1 MTPNCLRV
9 DKAII
14 FFISISDIAI
24 NPAINIV
31 TVAVRSKVLLNM
43 GDLFKV
49 GANRIK
55 RKTPAV
61 TRVEEWT
68 KAETGVGAAI
78 AAGNQAEKGIW
89 ALLVI
94 AATIIVA
101 HKMVVEVLELIANT
115 FHESKF
121 TESAIEIKRRTSPSR
136 LVKAVIRPALQDF
149 GFL

>member
-9 DKAII
+9 DRAMI

-31 TVAVRSKVLLNM
+31 TVAVRSSNLLKE

-49 GANRIK
+49 GENRIK

-61 TRVEEWT
+61 TKVEEWT
-68 KAETGVGAAI
+68 RAETGVGAAI
-78 AAGNQAEKGIW
+78 AAGSQAEKGIW

-94 AATIIVA
+94 AATIRVSQRS
-101 HKMVVEVLELIANT
+101 L
-115 FHESKF
+115 
-121 TESAIEIKRRTSPSR
+121 
-136 LVKAVIRPALQDF
+136 
-149 GFL
+149 